1 VVRFPLL
8 PLPEVAVVVMT
19 KMGPT
24 AVLVV
29 AAVERQPPR
38 VVPQQQDKEMM
49 AVTAEEIT
57 LAALVVV
64 VLGWQAQTQL
74 AVMAL
79 TAVMALRHPL
89 PARR

>member
-1 VVRFPLL
+1 MV
-8 PLPEVAVVVMT
+8 EVIT

-29 AAVERQPPR
+29 AAADRERTR
-38 VVPQQQDKEMM
+38 VAPQQQGREMM
-49 AVTAEEIT
+49 VVTAAAST
-57 LAALVVV
+57 SVALVVV

-74 AVMAL
+74 TVLAL

>member
-1 VVRFPLL
+1 MV
-8 PLPEVAVVVMT
+8 EVIT

-29 AAVERQPPR
+29 AAVERRLGQ
-38 VVPQQQDKEMM
+38 VAPQQQGREMM
-49 AVTAEEIT
+49 VVTAAALT
-57 LAALVVV
+57 SVALVVV

-74 AVMAL
+74 TVLAL